1 MLKTLE
7 INNMNEISIV
17 GYTQEVHCQHCNKY
31 LKHGIILDN
40 GLVVGATCFENKLTE
55 QRLM

>member
-1 MLKTLE
+1 
-7 INNMNEISIV
+7 MNEISIV